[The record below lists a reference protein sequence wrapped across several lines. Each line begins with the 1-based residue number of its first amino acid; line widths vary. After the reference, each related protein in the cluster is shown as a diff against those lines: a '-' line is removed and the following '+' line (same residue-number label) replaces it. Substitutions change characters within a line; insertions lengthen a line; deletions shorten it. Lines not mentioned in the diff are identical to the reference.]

1 MWDIA
6 LTLAASLAIQQA
18 QPQDQPRAQPQAAT
32 LESCEYID
40 ERWVCRYRL
49 PDIQLVEGGSAPPGP
64 ITAPVPQVVATA
76 ASPDPGVLSQ
86 AETDLVAR
94 CADAGWVSLCFPAQR
109 TEARRLRDQARAY
122 DEARQR
128 VGALIGQGDC
138 QAART

>member
-49 PDIQLVEGGSAPPGP
+49 PDIQLVEGGSAPPVP
-64 ITAPVPQVVATA
+64 ITAPVCVSFSSSSIFATPK
-76 ASPDPGVLSQ
+76 SKIFTS
-86 AETDLVAR
+86 
-94 CADAGWVSLCFPAQR
+94 
-109 TEARRLRDQARAY
+109 
-122 DEARQR
+122 
-128 VGALIGQGDC
+128 GAPSE
-138 QAART
+138 